1 MIREFYGNIFSIPG
15 PGAQQE
21 GDHNYQKSIK
31 NQPKLSKINQNN
43 QKLTQKL
50 KNGGFRHAAAPR
62 PPSAA
67 PIFEFLGR
75 FLIVLIDF

>member
-1 MIREFYGNIFSIPG
+1 MFKNN
-15 PGAQQE
+15 QK
-21 GDHNYQKSIK
+21 NYQKKYQKSAKTIK
-31 NQPKLSKINQNN
+31 KQSKINQNN
-43 QKLTQKL
+43 EKLTQKL
-50 KNGGFRHAAAPR
+50 KNGGFRPAAAPR